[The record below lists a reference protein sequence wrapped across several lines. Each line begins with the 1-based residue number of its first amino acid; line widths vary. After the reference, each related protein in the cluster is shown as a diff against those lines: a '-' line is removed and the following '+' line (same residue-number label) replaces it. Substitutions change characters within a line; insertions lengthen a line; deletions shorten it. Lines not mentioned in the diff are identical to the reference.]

1 MIASVDAHIVAMA
14 YTGPPPY
21 GPAPAGHGGPRAP
34 APLGRAATAAW
45 KVLLTL
51 GGAAGCTVLLFRPT
65 LRDTAAWLVCG
76 GAAGIFPLDRL
87 LERFGVK

>member
-1 MIASVDAHIVAMA
+1 MNPSLRLVAIRA
-14 YTGPPPY
+14 TERPLHEPPY
-21 GPAPAGHGGPRAP
+21 GAGGPRPPSAP
-34 APLGRAATAAW
+34 MHAAAAAVW

-51 GGAAGCTVLLFRPT
+51 GGAGGCTLLLLRPS